1 MASHRISLESIYVSH
16 FHCRIVQKILEF
28 GYIVPKYWCKG
39 SLKRCAYLYDYI
51 AICFVLT
58 FIGTRLYNS
67 VGKHIVKHLFK
78 TPLHQYLG
86 TMYPK
91 PKTFKWIYN
100 KNAKQKRI
108 PNIFR
113 EHNIYLFQST
123 TKKINRN
130 SFVPE

>member
-1 MASHRISLESIYVSH
+1 MEFL
-16 FHCRIVQKILEF
+16 ILDIE
-28 GYIVPKYWCKG
+28 GH
-39 SLKRCAYLYDYI
+39 SNDYI

-91 PKTFKWIYN
+91 PKTFK
-100 KNAKQKRI
+100 
-108 PNIFR
+108 
-113 EHNIYLFQST
+113 
-123 TKKINRN
+123 
-130 SFVPE
+130 